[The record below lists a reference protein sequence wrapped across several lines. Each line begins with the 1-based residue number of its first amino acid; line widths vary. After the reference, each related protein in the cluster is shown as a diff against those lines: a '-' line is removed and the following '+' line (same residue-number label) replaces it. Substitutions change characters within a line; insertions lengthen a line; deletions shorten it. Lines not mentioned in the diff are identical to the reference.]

1 MKKDVALVL
10 SSGGARGFAHAGVI
24 RALERYGFTITSV
37 AGSSM
42 GSLIGGLYAT
52 GELPKL
58 LDYVED
64 LDVLDVLKLTDFTVS
79 SKGLVKGDKVIKKLK
94 ALIPDRNIEELEIPY
109 CAIATDIESGEE
121 KIFDSGKLYDA
132 IRASISIPTVFQPAE
147 IGGHFYVDGGVLNPI
162 PINRVKRRRR
172 DIVVAVNVAAM
183 SERGAGAPEREEKEE
198 DATFSEQIRTL
209 YEKIGNLIPR
219 NRTDS
224 IGFFNLVN
232 KTINLML
239 NQISEL
245 TLAQDPPDILINI
258 PEDAFGVFDFYK
270 AKEIIENGEAVAE
283 KAIRA
288 YLKK

>member
-24 RALERYGFTITSV
+24 RALERHGFTITSV

-52 GELPKL
+52 GELQKL
-58 LDYVED
+58 LDYVEE

-94 ALIPDRNIEELEIPY
+94 ELIPDRNIEELEIPY

-121 KIFDSGKLYDA
+121 KVFDSGKLYDA

-147 IGGHFYVDGGVLNPI
+147 IDGHYYVDGGVLNPI
-162 PINRVKRRRR
+162 PINRVKRKRR

-183 SERGAGAPEREEKEE
+183 SENGAGSPEGEEKEE
-198 DATFSEQIRTL
+198 DATFGEQIRTL

-219 NRTDS
+219 SRTDS